1 MEFYLLIVIA
11 ILAGASYL
19 LGLVQMLRGSYKPS
33 TFSRIVWLL
42 LGVNGFAGVLL
53 SSTSTAAVLLAGISL
68 LGSAA
73 MCVLSF
79 WKGVRTIGKLE
90 YVCIVLLIVSG
101 LIWIFFEAPLVNLF
115 ISLFAHFIGAVPTYK
130 KVWLEPKS
138 ESWGFWSL
146 FFFAS
151 VLSIFASPGSS
162 IKDVVFPIYF
172 SLFDGSIFFLSL
184 RRKVRV

>member
-1 MEFYLLIVIA
+1 
-11 ILAGASYL
+11 
-19 LGLVQMLRGSYKPS
+19 MLRGSYKPS

-42 LGVNGFAGVLL
+42 LGINGFVGVLL

-79 WKGVRTIGKLE
+79 WKGVRTIGTLE
-90 YVCIVLLIVSG
+90 YVCIALLVVSG
-101 LIWIFFEAPLVNLF
+101 LIWVFFNAPLINLS

-172 SLFDGSIFFLSL
+172 TLFDGSIFFLSL
-184 RRKVRV
+184 RKRKGQ